1 MSENSKELL
10 SLSAMVVAAYVQH
23 NRLPQADLS
32 VLIASTHA
40 ALTGLGQEPEQPAT
54 DKPTP
59 AVSIKKSITADWL
72 ICLEDGKKFKSLRRH
87 LRTAFDMSPEEY
99 RAKWGLP
106 VDYPMVAPAYA
117 EARSALAKRSGLGQQ
132 RRKTNV
138 PEAVAAAKGGRR
150 KGGRQA
156 SNA

>member
-1 MSENSKELL
+1 MSENAKEML

-23 NRLPQADLS
+23 NRLPQADLTD
-32 VLIASTHA
+32 LIASTHA
-40 ALTGLGQEPEQPAT
+40 ALIGLGQERELPAT

-59 AVSIKKSITADWL
+59 AVSIKKSITPDWL

-87 LRTAFDMSPEEY
+87 LRTAFDMSPEQY

-117 EARSALAKRSGLGQQ
+117 EARSALAKSSGLGRQ
-132 RRKTNV
+132 RKKAIV
-138 PEAVAAAKGGRR
+138 PDAVPAARGSRR

-156 SNA
+156 TGA